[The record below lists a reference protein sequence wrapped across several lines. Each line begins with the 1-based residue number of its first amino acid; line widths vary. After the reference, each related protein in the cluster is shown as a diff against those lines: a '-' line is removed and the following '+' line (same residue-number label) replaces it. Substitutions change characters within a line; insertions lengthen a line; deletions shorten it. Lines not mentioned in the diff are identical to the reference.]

1 MLTAMQ
7 WQRLLRKKRSEM
19 WRKVGR
25 VLLVLVI
32 WGAIAAYIA
41 CSAMLTQRHKSEQS
55 VERVEIEIVDSASSG
70 QLITSQRVK
79 EMLIERGIATINTNV
94 DKVDTRAIKDMICN
108 EGFVDDVDISCD
120 CLWMVTTA
128 TLRQM
133 VTSSVRLRMQLSMF
147 RLSVVTTDLSLSPT
161 LRVI

>member
-1 MLTAMQ
+1 MLTALQ

-55 VERVEIEIVDSASSG
+55 VDVNKLQASRMAAAAQAGQGEKSRPMPVHVGKKVRPNDPCPCGSG
-70 QLITSQRVK
+70 K
-79 EMLIERGIATINTNV
+79 KYKHCHGA
-94 DKVDTRAIKDMICN
+94 
-108 EGFVDDVDISCD
+108 
-120 CLWMVTTA
+120 
-128 TLRQM
+128 
-133 VTSSVRLRMQLSMF
+133 
-147 RLSVVTTDLSLSPT
+147 
-161 LRVI
+161 